1 MEKEKRMPW
10 ELPNT
15 EQAREK
21 AKLFREK
28 AKLSKE
34 ETDMWQAKNEYP
46 SGLRVELALWKIQGV
61 PGLLVGAI
69 LDDVFPGVS
78 KDFAIKVAE
87 EMKCMSEETEQKN
100 MKLQPQRYE
109 WVRKWAESKGKG
121 TDTFVMSD
129 KLKKAIELAKGE
141 GLITEL
147 EETKSGQRYKWNES
161 TELCAYFIGVVWCD
175 DDYVL
180 DGPSPRWSVT
190 GERMRGAKYINRLF
204 GLELNAARNNFKSKG
219 RGIPENHQKI
229 DKILKKVEAAC

>member
-28 AKLSKE
+28 VKLSME
-34 ETDMWQAKNEYP
+34 EIDIWQAKNEYP
-46 SGLRVELALWKIQGV
+46 SRSNVEEALRKIQGV

-87 EMKCMSEETEQKN
+87 EMKCMSEETDLT
-100 MKLQPQRYE
+100 LQPQRYE

-161 TELCAYFIGVVWCD
+161 IELCAYFIGVVWCD
-175 DDYVL
+175 DDYVP

-229 DKILKKVEAAC
+229 DKILRKLRY